1 MAPAAPMPKIMPD
14 DGRIGSFEVPVFRI
28 GRRGPEGVLVDLLDA
43 RIGVHHVS
51 ITSTL
56 TEVHFR
62 VMGREECFALDY
74 QAVVQAALKLVEADG
89 IRRGYRK

>member
-1 MAPAAPMPKIMPD
+1 MAPAAPLPKIIPD

-28 GRRGPEGVLVDLLDA
+28 GTRGPQGVLVGLSDA
-43 RIGVHHVS
+43 RIGAHHVA

-74 QAVVQAALKLVEADG
+74 QAVVQAAFDLVEADG
-89 IRRGYRK
+89 IRRGYRP